1 MTREEVIKLS
11 YAYAASNGNLNSS
24 DTSVLLLSYCSE
36 NGKPYTESVRF
47 VLGLSRRPVL
57 LAYCISYALMW
68 YEKKYA
74 ICKLYSAPDTR
85 AFGNGR
91 RIILIY

>member
-1 MTREEVIKLS
+1 MTREEVIRLS
-11 YAYAASNGNLNSS
+11 YAYAASNGNLSSS
-24 DTSVLLLSYCSE
+24 DVSLLLMQYCLE
-36 NGKPYTESVRF
+36 NGKPYMESVMF
-47 VLGLSRRPVL
+47 VIGLGNMPEL

>member
-1 MTREEVIKLS
+1 MTREDVIRLS
-11 YAYAASNGNLNSS
+11 YAAGNGNLSSS
-24 DTSVLLLSYCSE
+24 DVSLLLMQYCSE
-36 NGKPYTESVRF
+36 NGKPYTESARF
-47 VLGLSRRPVL
+47 VMGLRSRPGL

-74 ICKLYSAPDTR
+74 IYKMYSAPDTR

>member
-1 MTREEVIKLS
+1 MSREDVIRLS
-11 YAYAASNGNLNSS
+11 YAASNGNLSSS
-24 DTSVLLLSYCSE
+24 DVSLLLMQYCLE
-36 NGKPYTESVRF
+36 NGKPYIESARF
-47 VLGLSRRPVL
+47 VMGLRSRPGL

>member
-1 MTREEVIKLS
+1 MTREDVIRLS
-11 YAYAASNGNLNSS
+11 YAASNGNLSS
-24 DTSVLLLSYCSE
+24 SAVSLLLMQYCLE
-36 NGKPYTESVRF
+36 NGKPYMERVMF
-47 VLGLSRRPVL
+47 VIGLGNMPEL
-57 LAYCISYALMW
+57 LAYCISYALGW

>member
-1 MTREEVIKLS
+1 MTREDVIRLS
-11 YAYAASNGNLNSS
+11 YAASNGNLTSS
-24 DTSVLLLSYCSE
+24 EASVLLLSYCLE
-36 NGKPYTESVRF
+36 NEKPYMESTMF
-47 VLGLSRRPVL
+47 VIGLRSRPGL
-57 LAYCISYALMW
+57 LAYCISYALRW

>member
-1 MTREEVIKLS
+1 MTREEVIRLS
-11 YAYAASNGNLNSS
+11 YAYAAGNGNLNSS
-24 DTSVLLLSYCSE
+24 DKSVLLLSYCLE
-36 NGKPYTESVRF
+36 NRKPYTESVRF
-47 VLGLSRRPVL
+47 VMGLSRIPVL
-57 LAYCISYALMW
+57 LAYCISYALML

-85 AFGNGR
+85 AFDNGR

>member
-1 MTREEVIKLS
+1 MSREDVIRLS
-11 YAYAASNGNLNSS
+11 YAASNGNLSSS
-24 DTSVLLLSYCSE
+24 DVSLLLMQYCLE
-36 NGKPYTESVRF
+36 NGKPYMESAMF
-47 VLGLSRRPVL
+47 VLRLGKMPEL
-57 LAYCISYALMW
+57 LAYCISYALRW

>member
-1 MTREEVIKLS
+1 MTREDVIRLS
-11 YAYAASNGNLNSS
+11 YAASNGNLSSS
-24 DTSVLLLSYCSE
+24 DVSLLLMQYCLE
-36 NGKPYTESVRF
+36 NGKPYMESAMF
-47 VLGLSRRPVL
+47 VICLGKMPEL

>member
-1 MTREEVIKLS
+1 MSREEVIRLS
-11 YAYAASNGNLNSS
+11 YAYAASNGNLNNR
-24 DTSVLLLSYCSE
+24 DTSVLLLSYCLE

-47 VLGLSRRPVL
+47 VMGLSRRPVL

-74 ICKLYSAPDTR
+74 ICKLYSAPNPM
-85 AFGNGR
+85 ALGNGR

>member
-1 MTREEVIKLS
+1 MSREDVIRLS
-11 YAYAASNGNLNSS
+11 YAASNGNLSSS
-24 DTSVLLLSYCSE
+24 DVSLLLMQYCLE

-47 VLGLSRRPVL
+47 VIGLSRIPVL

-85 AFGNGR
+85 AFDNGR

>member
-1 MTREEVIKLS
+1 MSREDVIRLS
-11 YAYAASNGNLNSS
+11 YTASNGNLSSS
-24 DTSVLLLSYCSE
+24 DVSLLLMQYCLE
-36 NGKPYTESVRF
+36 NGKSYIESARF
-47 VLGLSRRPVL
+47 VMGLRSRPGL

-68 YEKKYA
+68 YEKKYV

-91 RIILIY
+91 KIILIY

>member
-1 MTREEVIKLS
+1 MSREDVIRLS
-11 YAYAASNGNLNSS
+11 YAASNGNLNSS
-24 DTSVLLLSYCSE
+24 DVSLLLMQYCLE
-36 NGKPYTESVRF
+36 NGKSYIESVRF
-47 VLGLSRRPVL
+47 VMGLSRRPVL

-74 ICKLYSAPDTR
+74 ICKLYSAPDTM

>member
-1 MTREEVIKLS
+1 MSREDVIRLS
-11 YAYAASNGNLNSS
+11 YAASNGNLSSS
-24 DTSVLLLSYCSE
+24 DVSLLLMQYCLE
-36 NGKPYTESVRF
+36 NEKPYMESVIF
-47 VLGLSRRPVL
+47 VIGLSRRPGL
-57 LAYCISYALMW
+57 LAYCISYALRW

>member
-1 MTREEVIKLS
+1 MSREEVIRLS
-11 YAYAASNGNLNSS
+11 YAYAAGNGNLNSS
-24 DTSVLLLSYCSE
+24 DTSVLLLSYCLE
-36 NGKPYTESVRF
+36 NGKPYTESARF
-47 VLGLSRRPVL
+47 VMGLRSRPML
-57 LAYCISYALMW
+57 LAYCISHALMW

>member
-1 MTREEVIKLS
+1 MSREDVIRLS
-11 YAYAASNGNLNSS
+11 YAASNGNLNSS
-24 DTSVLLLSYCSE
+24 DVSLLLMQYCLE
-36 NGKPYTESVRF
+36 NGKSYIESVRF
-47 VLGLSRRPVL
+47 VMGLRSRPGL

-74 ICKLYSAPDTR
+74 ICKLYSAPDTM

>member
-1 MTREEVIKLS
+1 MSREDVIRLS
-11 YAYAASNGNLNSS
+11 YAASNGNLSSS
-24 DTSVLLLSYCSE
+24 DVSLLLMQYCLE
-36 NGKPYTESVRF
+36 NGKYYIESARF
-47 VLGLSRRPVL
+47 VMGLRSRPGL

-74 ICKLYSAPDTR
+74 ICKLYSALDTR